1 MEQKV
6 RTRFAPSPTGFM
18 HIGNLRTC
26 LYAFLFARKNNG
38 TFILRIED
46 TDQERF
52 VDGAVDL
59 IYRTLKT
66 SGITHDEG
74 PDVGGDYGPYIQSE
88 RKPIYMEYAKKL
100 IELGGAYYCFCT
112 RERLETLTDENG
124 VRTYDKHCLHLSKE
138 EIEENLKNGVPY
150 VIRQNIPKV
159 GTGTYHDMVYG
170 DISVDYSEL
179 EDNILIKSDGM
190 PTYNF
195 ANVVDDHLMKITHVI
210 RGVEYLSSTPKY
222 NLIYDAFG
230 WERPQYMH
238 LPPIMK
244 DASHKLSKRYG
255 DANFEDFINKGFLPE
270 AIINYISLLG
280 WSPKDNTE
288 KMSMEELIEKFDV
301 SGLSKSGS
309 IFDEAK
315 MRWLNQLY
323 VKELPFEKFMEYA
336 RPYFDKSCAKGKYD
350 YDKLGR
356 ILMSRVEIFSEI
368 PDKVAFLDEYGHFDT
383 ALFVHQKSKTTIE
396 LAREILEKILPLYE
410 GVDEWTNENLFK
422 VSEEFA
428 AANGYKKQQLLG
440 GASCRRRSRR
450 YPRRRNRAYGHSW
463 QKRKFTSHK
472 LCVNIILIQFGGNY
486 ETTVN
491 ARENDYLFRFV
502 RRGFHGTDTYRVL
515 LRSVDFEN
523 SHEKHVAGRRV
534 YFDERF
540 HAVL

>member
-1 MEQKV
+1 
-6 RTRFAPSPTGFM
+6 
-18 HIGNLRTC
+18 
-26 LYAFLFARKNNG
+26 
-38 TFILRIED
+38 
-46 TDQERF
+46 
-52 VDGAVDL
+52 
-59 IYRTLKT
+59 
-66 SGITHDEG
+66 
-74 PDVGGDYGPYIQSE
+74 
-88 RKPIYMEYAKKL
+88 
-100 IELGGAYYCFCT
+100 
-112 RERLETLTDENG
+112 
-124 VRTYDKHCLHLSKE
+124 
-138 EIEENLKNGVPY
+138 
-150 VIRQNIPKV
+150 
-159 GTGTYHDMVYG
+159 
-170 DISVDYSEL
+170 
-179 EDNILIKSDGM
+179 
-190 PTYNF
+190 
-195 ANVVDDHLMKITHVI
+195 
-210 RGVEYLSSTPKY
+210 
-222 NLIYDAFG
+222 
-230 WERPQYMH
+230 MH

-323 VKELPFEKFMEYA
+323 VEELPFEKFMEYA

-368 PDKVAFLDEYGHFDT
+368 PDKVAFLDEYGPFDT

-428 AANGYKKQQLLG
+428 AANGYKKQQLFWAVRVAVAGRDVTPG
-440 GASCRRRSRR
+440 GATELMDIL
-450 YPRRRNRAYGHSW
+450 GK
-463 QKRKFTSHK
+463 KRKFTSHK